1 MLVGC
6 AMNELPLVGVT
17 VLDFGQ
23 VYNGPYCGFLL
34 AQAGA
39 RVIKVESPRGETLRS
54 RGETTG
60 ASSPFAMLNGHKEC
74 ISLNFRSARGQAL
87 LRDLVMHVDVVLENF
102 APGTL
107 ERYGVGARTLRG
119 LNPELIYAS
128 STGYGRSGAHRD
140 YRGMDV
146 TIQAMTGVM
155 SITGEGDGPPLKAG
169 PALADFLGGVHLYGG
184 IVTALYRRS
193 QTGEGAVIDISM
205 QDCVFPSLT
214 TALGAY
220 FVAGGQQGP
229 RTGNRH
235 QGLSVAPYNV
245 YAARDGYVAIICIR
259 EGHWRGLTRA
269 MGRPELA
276 EDAQFADMRA
286 RAQNMDAVD
295 ALVEGW
301 TRTLDREEIFAR
313 AQAEGVI
320 CAPVQTLEDVI
331 NDPHLHERGSL
342 HWHEHPRLG
351 PIVLF
356 NSPLRFEGVD
366 LPEVAEV
373 PYVGAHNAAV
383 YSEFL
388 GLDEDDI
395 AELKQAEAI

>member
-1 MLVGC
+1 
-6 AMNELPLVGVT
+6 MNELPLVGVT

-60 ASSPFAMLNGHKEC
+60 ASYPFAMLNGNKEC
-74 ISLNFRSARGQAL
+74 ITLNIRSARGQAL
-87 LRDLVMHVDVVLENF
+87 LKDLVMHVDVVLENF

-107 ERYGVGARTLRG
+107 ARYGVGAQTLRG
-119 LNPELIYAS
+119 LNPALIYAS
-128 STGYGRSGAHRD
+128 STGYGGTGPHRD

-193 QTGEGAVIDISM
+193 RTGEGALIDISM

-220 FVAGGQQGP
+220 FVAGGRQGP

-245 YAARDGYVAIICIR
+245 YEARDGYVAIICIR

-276 EDAQFADMRA
+276 EDAQFADMGSRS
-286 RAQNMDAVD
+286 QNMEAVD
-295 ALVEGW
+295 ALVQAW
-301 TRTLDREEIFAR
+301 TRTLDREEIFAL

-331 NDPHLHERGSL
+331 NDPHLHERGTL

-373 PYVGAHNAAV
+373 PYVGAHNASV

-388 GLDEDDI
+388 GLDEHDL
-395 AELKQAEAI
+395 AELGKAEAI

>member
-1 MLVGC
+1 
-6 AMNELPLVGVT
+6 MNELPLVGVT

-60 ASSPFAMLNGHKEC
+60 ASYPFAMLNGNKEC
-74 ISLNFRSARGQAL
+74 ITLNIRSARGQAL
-87 LRDLVMHVDVVLENF
+87 LKDLVMHVDVVLENF

-107 ERYGVGARTLRG
+107 ARYGVGAQTLRG
-119 LNPELIYAS
+119 LNPALIYAS
-128 STGYGRSGAHRD
+128 STGYGGTGPHRD

-193 QTGEGAVIDISM
+193 RTGEGALIDISM

-220 FVAGGQQGP
+220 FVAGGRQGP

-245 YAARDGYVAIICIR
+245 YEARDGYVAIICIR

-276 EDAQFADMRA
+276 EDAQFADMGSRS
-286 RAQNMDAVD
+286 QNMGAVD
-295 ALVEGW
+295 AVVQAW
-301 TRTLDREEIFAR
+301 TRTLDREEIFAL

-331 NDPHLHERGSL
+331 NDPHLHERGTL

-373 PYVGAHNAAV
+373 PYVGAHNASV

-388 GLDEDDI
+388 GLDEHDL
-395 AELKQAEAI
+395 AELGKAEAI